1 MKKLE
6 NKFSI
11 QSYIDENRNSIDES
25 LVSLRF
31 MKQIDRFLEDKMITQ
46 RDFAYKI
53 GYTESYIS
61 QLMSGVKKINTSF
74 INKFEK
80 KCGVRVDF
88 KLYIQEDNRFLI
100 EENSE
105 ITISVNVRINISTDL
120 IDLPQSKYKWTQM
133 KNNNVLSNI
142 DNTEYE
148 IL

>member
-11 QSYIDENRNSIDES
+11 QSYIEDNRNSIDES
-25 LVSLRF
+25 LISLRF
-31 MKQIDRFLEDKMITQ
+31 MKQIDRFLEDKNITQ

-53 GYTESYIS
+53 GCSESYIS
-61 QLMSGVKKINTSF
+61 QLMSGIKKVNTSF

-88 KLYIQEDNRFLI
+88 KLYIKEDNRFLI
-100 EENSE
+100 EEDSD
-105 ITISVNVRINISTDL
+105 ITFSINVRINISTDL
-120 IDLPQSKYKWTQM
+120 IDLSESKYNWTQI
-133 KNNNVLSNI
+133 KNNKVLSNI